1 MVAPVITT
9 ALQGAMAATSAFNMI
24 GKTKDAAQAV
34 GQTLKSANDF
44 TNTLASQ
51 NSLTDIVKMTRVEPE
66 TLIDQSC
73 LHIEYLP
80 DILQTTL
87 NIFTGYYL
95 QALSLLGT
103 VNSTKVI
110 RTLGAL
116 NPTAP
121 DFFSMESYSEGAY
134 KSALESYEFCLPRS
148 NSSFALENNLG
159 TTGGNRPTPRQNPA
173 PRQNSE
179 ARDPRATNSQYRT
192 ASAAPRLNEL
202 TRELSNLAVGKLIN
216 VSLSDSNN
224 SDSKVT
230 IPVTVRLATSVVPG
244 GVLTAMMSAN
254 KTEDTIVERFH
265 SWRAGRIAFWKDLV
279 MCQDMIDNRK
289 KLLLADK
296 TGTYQRILRNASNQ
310 RLAGLTSDKTPAAQ
324 SSNIVVMS
332 EATARE
338 IEQKSGFQF
347 KNPNSRA
354 KLFEAGYMMLM
365 VVIDPQYE
373 RVTFYHRGVAAST
386 NVGVRDIKMSNKN
399 GGPDVT
405 DIMKM
410 LLQGNA
416 VNI

>member
-24 GKTKDAAQAV
+24 GKPKDALQAV

-51 NSLTDIVKMTRVEPE
+51 NSLTGIVKMTRVEPE

-121 DFFSMESYSEGAY
+121 DFFSLESYSEGAY

-148 NSSFALENNLG
+148 GNSFALESNLANA
-159 TTGGNRPTPRQNPA
+159 GGNRQA
-173 PRQNSE
+173 PRQNSQ
-179 ARDPRATNSQYRT
+179 AHNPRTTNNQYRT

-244 GVLTAMMSAN
+244 GVLTALMSAN

-289 KLLLADK
+289 KLLLDDK
-296 TGTYQRILRNASNQ
+296 SGTYQRILRNASNQ

>member
-24 GKTKDAAQAV
+24 GKTKDAAQAA

-110 RTLGAL
+110 RTLGVL

-148 NSSFALENNLG
+148 NSAFALESNAPA
-159 TTGGNRPTPRQNPA
+159 TAGNRQA
-173 PRQNSE
+173 PRQNSQ
-179 ARDPRATNSQYRT
+179 ARDPRTTNNQYRT

-244 GVLTAMMSAN
+244 GVLTALMSAN

-289 KLLLADK
+289 KLLLDDK
-296 TGTYQRILRNASNQ
+296 SGTYQRILRNANNQ

-354 KLFEAGYMMLM
+354 KLFEAGYMMLI
-365 VVIDPQYE
+365 VIIDPQYE
-373 RVTFYHRGVAAST
+373 RVTFYHRGVAAPT

>member
-24 GKTKDAAQAV
+24 GKTKDAAQAA
-34 GQTLKSANDF
+34 GQTLKTANDF

-148 NSSFALENNLG
+148 NSTFALESNAVAPA
-159 TTGGNRPTPRQNPA
+159 GNRQA
-173 PRQNSE
+173 PRQNSQ
-179 ARDPRATNSQYRT
+179 AHNPRTTNNQYRT

-216 VSLSDSNN
+216 VSLSDSDN

-244 GVLTAMMSAN
+244 GVLTALMSAN
-254 KTEDTIVERFH
+254 KTEDTVVERFH

-289 KLLLADK
+289 KLLLGDK
-296 TGTYQRILRNASNQ
+296 SGTYQRILRNANNQ

-354 KLFEAGYMMLM
+354 KLFEAGYMMLI
-365 VVIDPQYE
+365 VIIDPQYE
-373 RVTFYHRGVAAST
+373 RVTFYHRGVAAPT